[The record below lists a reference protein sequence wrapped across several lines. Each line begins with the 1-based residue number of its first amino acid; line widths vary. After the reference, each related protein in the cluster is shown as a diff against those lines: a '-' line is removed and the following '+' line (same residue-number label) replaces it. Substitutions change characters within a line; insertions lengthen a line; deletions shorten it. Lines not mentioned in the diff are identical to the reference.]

1 MKTTITVKGT
11 HCQSCA
17 TLINDICSEFPGV
30 VKCDVDV
37 KTGKTVIEHT
47 GKLDLGKIKKA
58 IEGVGKYTVVV

>member
-17 TLINDICSEFPGV
+17 VLIKDICSEIPGV
-30 VKCDVDV
+30 VRCDVDV

-47 GKLDLGKIKKA
+47 GKLDLAKIKKE
-58 IEGVGKYTVVV
+58 IESVGKYTVVV